1 MNTHPLATTVATAVA
16 DRCPDRLGAC
26 LDDTVRLRALLP
38 GGPIEEHGRDAVLS
52 RFHDWFG
59 GYDTVVLADAAGD
72 EVGDR
77 VLVHYKLLLDPDAD
91 ARVLTQTLVCTLWDG
106 LVGRIDLVCSGFRRL
121 P

>member
-16 DRCPDRLGAC
+16 DRCADRLGAC
-26 LDDTVRLRALLP
+26 LEDTVRLRALLP
-38 GGPIEEHGRDAVLS
+38 GGTIEEHGRDAVLS

-59 GYDTVVLADAAGD
+59 GYETVVLDEASGD
-72 EVGDR
+72 DVGGR

-91 ARVLTQTLVCTLWDG
+91 AHVITQTLMCSLRDG
-106 LVGRIDLVCSGFRRL
+106 VVGRIDLLCSGFRRL